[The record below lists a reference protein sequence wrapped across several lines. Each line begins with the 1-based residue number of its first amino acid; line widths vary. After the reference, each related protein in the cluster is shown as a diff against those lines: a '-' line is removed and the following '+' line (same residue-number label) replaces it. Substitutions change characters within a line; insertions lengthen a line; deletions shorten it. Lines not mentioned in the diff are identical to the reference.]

1 MFGFCFH
8 GRNLKQRLIVGQK
21 DIYRGALEKRI
32 SQEDNL
38 IDYFFSVCFLLFAQ
52 FVEVFALIFN

>member
-8 GRNLKQRLIVGQK
+8 GRNLKQRLILGQK

-38 IDYFFSVCFLLFAQ
+38 IDYFFFRLFSSFCSVR
-52 FVEVFALIFN
+52 

>member
-38 IDYFFSVCFLLFAQ
+38 IDYFFSRLFSS
-52 FVEVFALIFN
+52 FCSVR

>member
-1 MFGFCFH
+1 M
-8 GRNLKQRLIVGQK
+8 GQK